1 MGKNDVIVAGW
12 GVGFTLKQFFDH
24 LEDHIVLPDE
34 YVRKVVTKLDSP
46 LRGRVFYVTGPGILD
61 GRKVPIRRFG
71 QLEVSTYSGETA
83 RALLQEWRED
93 LLPRTA
99 GRVYA
104 PFQNDYQLLALLEE
118 RLPSGQ
124 SADHWRS
131 LAERCRAQSP
141 AARDVPSHLE
151 KATRAVIF
159 P

>member
-1 MGKNDVIVAGW
+1 MYRGK
-12 GVGFTLKQFFDH
+12 
-24 LEDHIVLPDE
+24 
-34 YVRKVVTKLDSP
+34 
-46 LRGRVFYVTGPGILD
+46 
-61 GRKVPIRRFG
+61 
-71 QLEVSTYSGETA
+71 TA

-93 LLPRTA
+93 LLHRTA

-131 LAERCRAQSP
+131 LAESCRSESP

-151 KATRAVIF
+151 KATRAV
-159 P
+159 PLGPQNCGLCLKRGEKLEPKETRTLAKPSSPR

>member
-1 MGKNDVIVAGW
+1 MPTQLPAPDQYLNRVANR
-12 GVGFTLKQFFDH
+12 LDAP
-24 LEDHIVLPDE
+24 LP
-34 YVRKVVTKLDSP
+34 
-46 LRGRVFYVTGPGILD
+46 GRVFYVTGRGNLT
-61 GRKVPIRRFG
+61 GRTTTIRDFG
-71 QLEVSTYSGETA
+71 QAEVTIYTAATA
-83 RALLQEWRED
+83 RELLQQWRED
-93 LLPRTA
+93 LLHRTA
-99 GRVYA
+99 GRVIA

-141 AARDVPSHLE
+141 AARDVPRHLE

>member
-1 MGKNDVIVAGW
+1 
-12 GVGFTLKQFFDH
+12 LK
-24 LEDHIVLPDE
+24 
-34 YVRKVVTKLDSP
+34 R
-46 LRGRVFYVTGPGILD
+46 RVFYVTAPAILS
-61 GRKVPIRRFG
+61 GRTASIRQFG
-71 QLEVSTYSGETA
+71 QIEVTMYRGKTA

-93 LLPRTA
+93 LLHRTA

-124 SADHWRS
+124 SPDHWRS
-131 LAERCRAQSP
+131 LAERCRAENP
-141 AARDVPSHLE
+141 AARNVPRHLE